1 MKNWRTLILGLMF
14 ASSASLA
21 APQQMDKVAAVV
33 NNGVVLESDVQN
45 MINTVKLNARNAN
58 QQVPDDQAL
67 RQQIIDR
74 LVMDNIMLQMANQMQ
89 INIPEE
95 AVNATIADIARQN
108 NLTLPQMEKRLTA
121 DGVNMGKYRSEIRKE
136 MLLAEVRNNEVR
148 RRITILPQEVDAL
161 AEQMDSQMSAQK
173 GVNLSHILIPLPE
186 NPTPEQ
192 LSKAESLVD
201 KILTD
206 LKKGSDFGKLAIAYS
221 ADPQAL
227 KGGNMGWS
235 RLQELP
241 VVFSDQLK
249 NSNKGDIVGPIRSG
263 VGFHILRVNDV
274 TGETHQPISVTEVK
288 ARHILLKSSPIMDDA
303 TARQKLTQLAQEI
316 RNGRISFEEAAKENS
331 EDPGSALKGGE
342 LGWNMP
348 DVYDPAFRDALMK
361 LKKGEISQP
370 VPSSFGWHLI
380 QLEDTRSVDK
390 TDAAKK
396 DQAYRLLFNR
406 KFNEEAQTWMQ
417 EQRAAAYVNIVDG
430 RQSQSNDEQAK

>member
-1 MKNWRTLILGLMF
+1 MKNWRTLILGLVF

-45 MINTVKLNARNAN
+45 MINTVKLNARNSG
-58 QQVPDDQAL
+58 QQVPDDQTL
-67 RQQIIDR
+67 RSQIIER

-89 INIPEE
+89 LNIPEE
-95 AVNATIADIARQN
+95 AVNATIEDIARQN
-108 NLTLPQMEKRLTA
+108 GLTLAQMEKRLVA
-121 DGVNMGKYRSEIRKE
+121 DGINMAKYRSEIRKE

-161 AEQMDSQMSAQK
+161 SNQMDSQANAEM

-192 LSKAESLVD
+192 LATAEALVSKVLSE
-201 KILTD
+201 

-249 NSNKGDIVGPIRSG
+249 SSKKGDIVGPIRSG
-263 VGFHILRVNDV
+263 VGFHILRVNEIS
-274 TGETHQPISVTEVK
+274 GGSQQPISVTEVK
-288 ARHILLKSSPIMDDA
+288 ARHILLKSSPIMDD
-303 TARQKLTQLAQEI
+303 TMARQKLTQLSQEI
-316 RNGRISFEEAAKENS
+316 RNGKISFEEAAKENS

-342 LGWNMP
+342 LGWNIP

-380 QLEDTRSVDK
+380 QLEDTRNVDK

-430 RQSQSNDEQAK
+430 RQNQSNDENAK

>member
-58 QQVPDDQAL
+58 QQVPDDQTL

-121 DGVNMGKYRSEIRKE
+121 DGINMGKYRSEIRKE

-161 AEQMDSQMSAQK
+161 AEQMDSQMNAQK

-249 NSNKGDIVGPIRSG
+249 NSKKGDIVGPIRSG

-274 TGETHQPISVTEVK
+274 TGDTHQPISVTEVK